1 MSKTPI
7 KPSFAKD
14 SKPLEKKEPI
24 KKKEE
29 PVFQDEEEVDGL
41 LNTKLSFKSFLI
53 VGASAAVIGLGAIGI
68 GNITKTD
75 QVKENVVNT
84 ENKEIYRSEAKDM
97 YSMHEDEYKISQDK
111 FISEYEK
118 YREEGATPDEAYA
131 SVENDNVIIN
141 LEEEEEEIED
151 QTVEDD
157 DDTIPFPLPYEFVK
171 ENKDIQVETEP
182 KEATKTIKDL
192 EGNEVELTYD
202 PEVQGYVVEIT
213 TEEE

>member
-1 MSKTPI
+1 MSKTPL

-41 LNTKLSFKSFLI
+41 LNTGLSFKCFLI
-53 VGASAAVIGLGAIGI
+53 VGASAAVIGLAAIGI
-68 GNITKTD
+68 VNITKTD

-151 QTVEDD
+151 QTVKDD
-157 DDTIPFPLPYEFVK
+157 NTIPLPYEFIK

-182 KEATKTIKDL
+182 EETTKTIKDL

-213 TEEE
+213 TEED

>member
-1 MSKTPI
+1 MSKTPL

-41 LNTKLSFKSFLI
+41 LNTKLSFKCFLI
-53 VGASAAVIGLGAIGI
+53 VGASAAVIGLAAIGI
-68 GNITKTD
+68 VNITKTD

-84 ENKEIYRSEAKDM
+84 ENNEIYRSEAKDM

-151 QTVEDD
+151 QTVKDD
-157 DDTIPFPLPYEFVK
+157 NTIPLPYEFIK

-182 KEATKTIKDL
+182 KESTKTIKDL

-213 TEEE
+213 TEED